1 MVCRQVVRISWRKGQ
16 GKIAVRECG
25 SKGRILT
32 TQGIAKHFGGLAAL
46 KDINLEIERG
56 SITGIIGPN
65 GSGKTTLFNVIT
77 GYLKATKGNVFYE
90 EEKITGVKPYEIVN
104 KGIART
110 FQVPQCCKLLTIR
123 ENIRLACLSTYS
135 GETIEVKTREF
146 AAVAKIDRHLEIEA
160 KNVPIGFLRKTEI
173 AMALATNPRLLLL
186 DEPFSGL
193 TDLECQEFSA
203 IVKGVRENITLV
215 VIDHKLKH
223 LMPIVEK
230 VYVLNEGRVFFAGS
244 PDEVARNR
252 DVQKDLY
259 WGGGSVVGGNASLT
273 IKGLEAGYGE
283 VPVLMGI
290 DIKIDEKEMVA
301 IVGPNGAGKSTLLR
315 CISGLIER
323 RAGEIRFLNRK
334 IDELNCDDI
343 VKLGIIYC
351 PEGGKV
357 FPEMNVEDNLLI
369 GGYLQRRIER
379 IKQMDLVY
387 HLFPRLRERRNQ
399 LAGTLSGGERQMVSL
414 GLSLMSKPRL
424 FMMDEPSL
432 GLAPILKKAIF
443 ETIGRIK
450 REQRMAILLVEQ
462 DAFVALELAE
472 RSYVLDNGR
481 IALEAN
487 SKALLEDA
495 EFKRI
500 YLGI

>member
-1 MVCRQVVRISWRKGQ
+1 VG
-16 GKIAVRECG
+16 
-25 SKGRILT
+25 
-32 TQGIAKHFGGLAAL
+32 
-46 KDINLEIERG
+46 
-56 SITGIIGPN
+56 
-65 GSGKTTLFNVIT
+65 
-77 GYLKATKGNVFYE
+77 
-90 EEKITGVKPYEIVN
+90 
-104 KGIART
+104 
-110 FQVPQCCKLLTIR
+110 
-123 ENIRLACLSTYS
+123 ENT
-135 GETIEVKTREF
+135 
-146 AAVAKIDRHLEIEA
+146 
-160 KNVPIGFLRKTEI
+160 
-173 AMALATNPRLLLL
+173 
-186 DEPFSGL
+186 
-193 TDLECQEFSA
+193 
-203 IVKGVRENITLV
+203 
-215 VIDHKLKH
+215 
-223 LMPIVEK
+223 
-230 VYVLNEGRVFFAGS
+230 
-244 PDEVARNR
+244 
-252 DVQKDLY
+252 
-259 WGGGSVVGGNASLT
+259 SLT

-290 DIKIDEKEMVA
+290 DIRIDEKEMVA

-315 CISGLIER
+315 CISGLIEKKT
-323 RAGEIRFLNRK
+323 GEIRFLNRK
-334 IDELNCDDI
+334 IDELNCDAI

-472 RSYVLDNGR
+472 RSYVLDNGK

-487 SKALLEDA
+487 SRALLEDA

>member
-1 MVCRQVVRISWRKGQ
+1 M
-16 GKIAVRECG
+16 E
-25 SKGRILT
+25 
-32 TQGIAKHFGGLAAL
+32 
-46 KDINLEIERG
+46 
-56 SITGIIGPN
+56 
-65 GSGKTTLFNVIT
+65 
-77 GYLKATKGNVFYE
+77 
-90 EEKITGVKPYEIVN
+90 
-104 KGIART
+104 
-110 FQVPQCCKLLTIR
+110 
-123 ENIRLACLSTYS
+123 
-135 GETIEVKTREF
+135 
-146 AAVAKIDRHLEIEA
+146 
-160 KNVPIGFLRKTEI
+160 
-173 AMALATNPRLLLL
+173 
-186 DEPFSGL
+186 
-193 TDLECQEFSA
+193 
-203 IVKGVRENITLV
+203 
-215 VIDHKLKH
+215 
-223 LMPIVEK
+223 
-230 VYVLNEGRVFFAGS
+230 
-244 PDEVARNR
+244 
-252 DVQKDLY
+252 
-259 WGGGSVVGGNASLT
+259 NASLT

-290 DIKIDEKEMVA
+290 DIEIDENEMVA

-323 RAGEIRFLNRK
+323 RAGEIWFLNRK

-369 GGYLQRRIER
+369 GGYLQKRIER

-481 IALEAN
+481 VALEAN
-487 SKALLEDA
+487 SKALLEDV

>member
-1 MVCRQVVRISWRKGQ
+1 V
-16 GKIAVRECG
+16 
-25 SKGRILT
+25 
-32 TQGIAKHFGGLAAL
+32 
-46 KDINLEIERG
+46 
-56 SITGIIGPN
+56 
-65 GSGKTTLFNVIT
+65 
-77 GYLKATKGNVFYE
+77 
-90 EEKITGVKPYEIVN
+90 
-104 KGIART
+104 
-110 FQVPQCCKLLTIR
+110 
-123 ENIRLACLSTYS
+123 
-135 GETIEVKTREF
+135 GE
-146 AAVAKIDRHLEIEA
+146 
-160 KNVPIGFLRKTEI
+160 
-173 AMALATNPRLLLL
+173 
-186 DEPFSGL
+186 
-193 TDLECQEFSA
+193 
-203 IVKGVRENITLV
+203 
-215 VIDHKLKH
+215 
-223 LMPIVEK
+223 
-230 VYVLNEGRVFFAGS
+230 
-244 PDEVARNR
+244 
-252 DVQKDLY
+252 
-259 WGGGSVVGGNASLT
+259 NASLT
-273 IKGLEAGYGE
+273 IRGLEAGYGE

-315 CISGLIER
+315 CIAGLIER
-323 RAGEIRFLNRK
+323 RAGEIWFRNKK
-334 IDELNCDDI
+334 IDGLNCDDI

-379 IKQMDLVY
+379 LKQMDLVY

-414 GLSLMSKPRL
+414 GLSLMSRPRL

-481 IALEAN
+481 VALEAN
-487 SKALLEDA
+487 SKALLKDA

>member
-1 MVCRQVVRISWRKGQ
+1 
-16 GKIAVRECG
+16 
-25 SKGRILT
+25 
-32 TQGIAKHFGGLAAL
+32 
-46 KDINLEIERG
+46 
-56 SITGIIGPN
+56 
-65 GSGKTTLFNVIT
+65 
-77 GYLKATKGNVFYE
+77 
-90 EEKITGVKPYEIVN
+90 
-104 KGIART
+104 
-110 FQVPQCCKLLTIR
+110 
-123 ENIRLACLSTYS
+123 
-135 GETIEVKTREF
+135 
-146 AAVAKIDRHLEIEA
+146 
-160 KNVPIGFLRKTEI
+160 
-173 AMALATNPRLLLL
+173 
-186 DEPFSGL
+186 
-193 TDLECQEFSA
+193 
-203 IVKGVRENITLV
+203 
-215 VIDHKLKH
+215 
-223 LMPIVEK
+223 
-230 VYVLNEGRVFFAGS
+230 
-244 PDEVARNR
+244 
-252 DVQKDLY
+252 
-259 WGGGSVVGGNASLT
+259 VGGNASLT

-323 RAGEIRFLNRK
+323 RAGEIWFLNRK

-387 HLFPRLRERRNQ
+387 QLFPRLRERRNQ

-472 RSYVLDNGR
+472 RSYVLDNGK

-487 SKALLEDA
+487 SKALLENA

>member
-1 MVCRQVVRISWRKGQ
+1 V
-16 GKIAVRECG
+16 
-25 SKGRILT
+25 
-32 TQGIAKHFGGLAAL
+32 
-46 KDINLEIERG
+46 
-56 SITGIIGPN
+56 
-65 GSGKTTLFNVIT
+65 
-77 GYLKATKGNVFYE
+77 
-90 EEKITGVKPYEIVN
+90 
-104 KGIART
+104 
-110 FQVPQCCKLLTIR
+110 
-123 ENIRLACLSTYS
+123 
-135 GETIEVKTREF
+135 GE
-146 AAVAKIDRHLEIEA
+146 
-160 KNVPIGFLRKTEI
+160 
-173 AMALATNPRLLLL
+173 
-186 DEPFSGL
+186 
-193 TDLECQEFSA
+193 
-203 IVKGVRENITLV
+203 
-215 VIDHKLKH
+215 
-223 LMPIVEK
+223 
-230 VYVLNEGRVFFAGS
+230 
-244 PDEVARNR
+244 
-252 DVQKDLY
+252 
-259 WGGGSVVGGNASLT
+259 NASLT

-290 DIKIDEKEMVA
+290 DIRIDEKEMVA

-315 CISGLIER
+315 CISGLLER
-323 RAGEIRFLNRK
+323 RAGEIWFLDSK
-334 IDELNCDDI
+334 IDGLNCDDI

-379 IKQMDLVY
+379 INQMDLVY

-472 RSYVLDNGR
+472 RSYVLDNGK

>member
-1 MVCRQVVRISWRKGQ
+1 V
-16 GKIAVRECG
+16 
-25 SKGRILT
+25 
-32 TQGIAKHFGGLAAL
+32 
-46 KDINLEIERG
+46 
-56 SITGIIGPN
+56 
-65 GSGKTTLFNVIT
+65 
-77 GYLKATKGNVFYE
+77 
-90 EEKITGVKPYEIVN
+90 
-104 KGIART
+104 
-110 FQVPQCCKLLTIR
+110 
-123 ENIRLACLSTYS
+123 
-135 GETIEVKTREF
+135 GE
-146 AAVAKIDRHLEIEA
+146 
-160 KNVPIGFLRKTEI
+160 
-173 AMALATNPRLLLL
+173 
-186 DEPFSGL
+186 
-193 TDLECQEFSA
+193 
-203 IVKGVRENITLV
+203 
-215 VIDHKLKH
+215 
-223 LMPIVEK
+223 
-230 VYVLNEGRVFFAGS
+230 
-244 PDEVARNR
+244 
-252 DVQKDLY
+252 
-259 WGGGSVVGGNASLT
+259 NASLT

-290 DIKIDEKEMVA
+290 DIEIDENEMVA

-323 RAGEIRFLNRK
+323 KGGEIWFLNRK
-334 IDELNCDDI
+334 IDQLSCDDI
-343 VKLGIIYC
+343 VKLGIIHC

-369 GGYLQRRIER
+369 GGYLQSKSER
-379 IKQMDLVY
+379 KKQVDLVY

-472 RSYVLDNGR
+472 RSYVLDNGK
-481 IALEAN
+481 IAMEAN
-487 SKALLEDA
+487 SKALLEDV